1 MTLPRNH
8 TIGEGARTNELHRE
22 RISTKKKEKK
32 KKMDDSLKMLG
43 IYLLNTDI
51 VPLTS
56 IHPPLD
62 FLTVCAFS

>member
-1 MTLPRNH
+1 
-8 TIGEGARTNELHRE
+8 
-22 RISTKKKEKK
+22 
-32 KKMDDSLKMLG
+32 MDDSLKTLG

-62 FLTVCAFS
+62 FLTVCAFSWKIGIFTFQVNFHALSPNRG